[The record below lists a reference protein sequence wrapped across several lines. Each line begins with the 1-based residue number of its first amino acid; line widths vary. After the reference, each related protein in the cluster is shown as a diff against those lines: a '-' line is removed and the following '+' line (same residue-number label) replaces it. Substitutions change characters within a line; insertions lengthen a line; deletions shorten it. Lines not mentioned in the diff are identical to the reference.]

1 MDNLVQEITLDVD
14 KQSSFKFIYA
24 KQGDKGSR
32 FVKATLMKNGKKI
45 EISENETAIFR
56 AKKPDGKSVMDP
68 ATINDDNTVTAELT
82 EQTLAV
88 KGIVEAD
95 ISIISGTG
103 ETLSSASFKIDVGE
117 APVGDVDPSS
127 NEFLLL
133 EKLIDDANNAISK
146 ANSTVDEIKSMKEN
160 GDFKGEKG
168 DTGEQGPKG
177 DIGETGPPGETGPQG
192 PPGDSYTITESDIQE
207 IADIVKTQYLDEL
220 ETMIDESEVL
230 EGEWT

>member
-1 MDNLVQEITLDVD
+1 MVEYTQEINLDVD
-14 KQSSFKFIYA
+14 KNRESKYIYA

-32 FVKATLMKNGKKI
+32 FVKATLMKNGQQL
-45 EISENETAIFR
+45 EISKNETAIFR
-56 AKKPDGKSVMDP
+56 AKKPDGKSVMDE
-68 ATINDDNTVTAELT
+68 AKINDDQTITAELT

-95 ISIISGTG
+95 ISIRSSTG
-103 ETLSSASFKIDVGE
+103 ETLSSASFKIDVRE
-117 APVGDVDPSS
+117 APVGDIDQSS

-133 EKLIDDANNAISK
+133 EKLIGDANNAISN
-146 ANSTVDEIKSMKEN
+146 ANSTVKEIITMKEN

-177 DIGETGPPGETGPQG
+177 DIGEQGPQGETGPQG
-192 PPGDSYTITESDIQE
+192 PPGDSYIITETDIQK

-220 ETMIDESEVL
+220 ETIIDESEVL
-230 EGEWT
+230 V